1 MLDRRIFKEID
12 WTTILLMVV
21 ISIIGIIFVHSA
33 IYFQASKYVW
43 KQSAWLVV
51 SLLALLI
58 LLVIDYKVLL
68 SFAFPLYILMN
79 IILAGLLIFGK
90 PVANTRSWLVFG
102 PFQFQPSELTKLAVI
117 LFLARLFSD
126 YKEDRMSFKAFF
138 LSSAIVGLPFILI
151 ALQPDLGTA
160 LTLIPVLLGTYIL
173 AGLPKKYLVVILII
187 SCLVGFIG
195 WNYGLKDYQ
204 KKRIETLLVPDQD
217 PRGAGYQLKQSRIAL
232 GSGGLTGK
240 GYHKG
245 TQSQLRFLPAR
256 HNDFILA
263 VIGEDLG
270 FLGILAVFLI
280 YFIFLFRLFS
290 AVQVSP
296 DRAGVYIAFLSAM
309 LIGCQFMINI
319 MMIVGLFPITGIPIP
334 FLSYGGSSLLTNFL
348 IAGLVINVKMRRFAY
363 ISL

>member
-12 WTTILLMVV
+12 WTTILLMVLIAV
-21 ISIIGIIFVHSA
+21 IGIIFVHSA
-33 IYFQASKYVW
+33 IYYQASKYVW
-43 KQSAWLVV
+43 KQSVWLVV
-51 SLLALLI
+51 SSLALLI
-58 LLVIDYKVLL
+58 LLIIDYKVLL
-68 SFAFPLYILMN
+68 SFALPFYILMN

-90 PVANTRSWLVFG
+90 TVANTRSWLVFG

-117 LFLARLFSD
+117 LLLARLFSD
-126 YKEDRMSFKAFF
+126 YKEDKMSFKAFF
-138 LSSAIVGLPFILI
+138 LSSAIVGLPFLLI

-160 LTLIPVLLGTYIL
+160 LTLVPILLGTYIL

-187 SCLVGFIG
+187 SCLFGFIG

-204 KKRIETLLVPDQD
+204 KKRIETLLVPDRD
-217 PRGAGYQLKQSRIAL
+217 PRGAGYQLQQSRIAL

-270 FLGILAVFLI
+270 FLGILGVFLI
-280 YFIFLFRLFS
+280 YFIFLYRLFS

-296 DRAGVYIAFLSAM
+296 DRGGVYIAFLSAM
-309 LIGCQFMINI
+309 LIGCQFMINV
-319 MMIVGLFPITGIPIP
+319 MMIIGLFPITGIPIP

-348 IAGLVINVKMRRFAY
+348 IVGLVINVKMRRFAY
-363 ISL
+363 VRL

>member
-1 MLDRRIFKEID
+1 MLDRRIFREID
-12 WTTILLMVV
+12 WTTIFLMVL
-21 ISIIGIIFVHSA
+21 ISVIGIIFAHSA
-33 IYFQASKYVW
+33 IYYQASKFVW
-43 KQSAWLVV
+43 KQTLWLAV
-51 SLLALLI
+51 SLLVLFVLLI
-58 LLVIDYKVLL
+58 IDYKVLL
-68 SFAFPLYILMN
+68 SFAFPFYILMN
-79 IILAGLLIFGK
+79 AILAGLLIFGRR
-90 PVANTRSWLVFG
+90 VANTRSWLVLG

-117 LFLARLFSD
+117 LLLARLFLD
-126 YKEDRMSFKAFF
+126 YKEDMMSFKAFL
-138 LSSAIVGLPFILI
+138 LSSALVGLPLSLI

-160 LTLIPVLLGTYIL
+160 LTFIPILLGTYIL
-173 AGLPKKYLVVILII
+173 AGLPKKYVVVIII
-187 SCLVGFIG
+187 ASFLVGFIG

-204 KKRIETLLVPDQD
+204 KKRIETLLVPNQD
-217 PRGAGYQLKQSRIAL
+217 PRGAGYQLQQSKIAI

-270 FLGILAVFLI
+270 FVGILAIFFV
-280 YFIFLFRLFS
+280 YFIFLYRLFS

-296 DRAGVYIAFLSAM
+296 DRGGVYIAFLSTM
-309 LIGCQFMINI
+309 LIGCQFLINV

-334 FLSYGGSSLLTNFL
+334 FLSYGGSSLLSNFL
-348 IAGLVINVKMRRFAY
+348 IVGLVINVKMRRFAY